1 MRQTNFTIITLLVL
15 LVSVLAYCSKKTDE
29 INAAKTAY
37 DQGNYNE
44 CAKHYA
50 NAIKLGIDSEDTYYN
65 YACCLALNGEKGK
78 AFDNLEKALEEGFI
92 NIDLLKNDKD
102 LVSLQKDKRWLVVVS
117 KGEKYQSK
125 YFESINVWVYR
136 MYEADQRDRLSF
148 NEGDDWGFVAKKDSM
163 RRERIKSIMANSQL
177 KVSDDY
183 YHAAMIMHHGADSI
197 AYKIANELTMKAVE
211 LDSTNDDARWL
222 YAASK
227 DRYLINIGKSQIYGT
242 QYNYRNGKWTLNPID
257 RNAVTDEDRKFW
269 RVSTLE
275 ETKAKIA
282 RLNNK

>member
-1 MRQTNFTIITLLVL
+1 
-15 LVSVLAYCSKKTDE
+15 
-29 INAAKTAY
+29 
-37 DQGNYNE
+37 
-44 CAKHYA
+44 
-50 NAIKLGIDSEDTYYN
+50 
-65 YACCLALNGEKGK
+65 
-78 AFDNLEKALEEGFI
+78 
-92 NIDLLKNDKD
+92 
-102 LVSLQKDKRWLVVVS
+102 
-117 KGEKYQSK
+117 
-125 YFESINVWVYR
+125 